1 MEITQIISQV
11 GFPIACCVAMAWY
24 VKYTTDNNRNDRK
37 ELEKMHQESENSIKE
52 AIVNNT
58 IVMRK
63 ICERLDVN
71 ETSDNE

>member
-24 VKYTTDNNRNDRK
+24 VKYITDNNRNDRK

-58 IVMRK
+58 IVMSK
-63 ICERLDVN
+63 ICERVDVN